1 MPSHMSF
8 QKRIVAMTRLHETSR
23 SNTALI
29 ALRHPTKY
37 KLITTF
43 TLYIILYIYASH
55 RCRQTQHVVSAR
67 RKSNGI
73 AEPNTLQ
80 TKSTNSEICKQ
91 FIAICYRRNLDIF
104 VQKQPTKNLDALDG
118 LDTSRSKA
126 QKPHPGSFHCGIEMT
141 QIS

>member
-1 MPSHMSF
+1 MMINWIQEPVNVKSLFMDIMDSLDLISLTYCIVGVEACSVPSHMSF

-37 KLITTF
+37 KLITTL

-91 FIAICYRRNLDIF
+91 FIAI
-104 VQKQPTKNLDALDG
+104 G
-118 LDTSRSKA
+118 
-126 QKPHPGSFHCGIEMT
+126 
-141 QIS
+141 